1 MSVPPIR
8 APLPIPERRAKRTF
22 SPISSAILLA
32 ACSGGPVQEQ
42 ADAGA
47 VPIECAVG
55 PGSELAPDCLV
66 EANGEALVIRHPDG
80 SFRRLIRDGD
90 SLSSADGAGEP
101 VMAREGETVE
111 FTVDG
116 DRYRWRA
123 GQLDDR

>member
-1 MSVPPIR
+1 MK
-8 APLPIPERRAKRTF
+8 APSRILGQRAKRTF
-22 SPISSAILLA
+22 LPISSAILLA
-32 ACSGGPVQEQ
+32 ACSSGPVQEQ

-55 PGSELAPDCLV
+55 PGSELAPDCRV
-66 EANGEALVIRHPDG
+66 EMDGDALVIRHPDG

-101 VMAREGETVE
+101 MMASEGETVE

-123 GQLDDR
+123 GQLDGR

>member
-1 MSVPPIR
+1 M
-8 APLPIPERRAKRTF
+8 
-22 SPISSAILLA
+22 
-32 ACSGGPVQEQ
+32 
-42 ADAGA
+42 
-47 VPIECAVG
+47 
-55 PGSELAPDCLV
+55 

-101 VMAREGETVE
+101 MMASEGETVE

-123 GQLDDR
+123 GQLDGR